1 MPRIGKFPAFGKRF
15 FRRARKLLG
24 ACRFEHF
31 WRLVVALASMHGKRS
46 LRRICAL
53 SGQRRTRQAVAYFL
67 EQAHLEAP
75 ELLRLKALEALK
87 QLGYRPGEPLFLL
100 LDDTQKRKRGKRMA
114 AVTKLFLHA
123 EKVYGRGHVI
133 LCAALVYR
141 EVVIPYAVKLW
152 ASQAYCQQSQKE
164 PKEKDRIGFCKLTEL
179 AGAMVREATLPSG
192 AKPVVLFDAYYLCQA
207 VLSACQERGWPFVS
221 RAKSNRNF
229 APDGRPND
237 KRKLGKYG
245 KSVLSRSG
253 RWQKVSG
260 KRHKLAERIGWLKK
274 VGRVKVVLCQRP
286 GEKRF
291 VALVTNR
298 TSWGTAK
305 VLSSYLCRWGIEVLF
320 KMSKQ
325 YLGLG
330 DYQLLGYQ
338 GVVSYLHL
346 VLIAYL
352 LLTHLALLG
361 TGAQAE
367 RNGHKPL
374 RLESVPKLQ
383 EKLRALLWQD
393 VLTHLQKGSRTQLAA
408 QKLKEVIQY

>member
-46 LRRICAL
+46 LQRICGL

-67 EQAHLEAP
+67 EQAYLESP
-75 ELLRLKALEALK
+75 ELLKLKALETLQ
-87 QLGYRPGEPLFLL
+87 QLGYRPGQPLFLL

-164 PKEKDRIGFCKLTEL
+164 PKEKDRIDFCKLTEL

-207 VLSACQERGWPFVS
+207 VLVACQERGWPFVS

-229 APDGRPND
+229 APDGRPKD

-245 KSVLSRSG
+245 QSVLSRSG

-260 KRHKLAERIGWLKK
+260 KRHKLAERVGWLKR
-274 VGRVKVVLCQRP
+274 VGRVKVVFSQRP
-286 GEKRF
+286 REKRF

-298 TSWGTAK
+298 TNWGSGR
-305 VLSSYLCRWGIEVLF
+305 VLSNYLCRWGIEVLF

-338 GVVSYLHL
+338 GVVCYLHL

-352 LLTHLALLG
+352 LLTHLALSG
-361 TGAQAE
+361 TGAQAQS
-367 RNGHKPL
+367 NGHGPL

-393 VLTHLQKGSRTQLAA
+393 VLTTLQKGSSTQLAA
-408 QKLKEVIQY
+408 RKLKEVIHY